1 MAHCPMKFRY
11 VRGKLASSA
20 PWILDIGC
28 GNGSP
33 TVTKR
38 WFPGCHY
45 AGADIQ
51 RYRMSDADVAAMD
64 EFFQLGTDG
73 SGYDN
78 IPEAAYDFVILNHV
92 IEHMAEP
99 APIVAALCRKLK
111 PGGYIWIAFPSE
123 RSLTLPHSVDETLN
137 FYDDPTHVYLPKVS
151 EIADTLL
158 ANGVN
163 VLHKGR
169 SREGFWTTVADGFK
183 LCKRMVKKLF
193 TGKFSGRGMWYLL
206 GFEDHVFGQR
216 TSDLSRPR

>member
-1 MAHCPMKFRY
+1 MAHCPMKFRL
-11 VRGKLASSA
+11 VRGKLLSPSIR
-20 PWILDIGC
+20 ILDIGC

-51 RYRMSDADVAAMD
+51 RYRLSDADVAAMD
-64 EFFQLGTDG
+64 EFFQLGADG
-73 SGYDN
+73 SGYDT
-78 IPEAAYDFVILNHV
+78 IPEKSYDFVILNHV
-92 IEHMAEP
+92 VEHMTEP
-99 APIVAALCRKLK
+99 APIVSALCRKLK
-111 PGGYIWIAFPSE
+111 PGGYIWLAFPSE

-151 EIADTLL
+151 EIADILL
-158 ANGVN
+158 ANEVN
-163 VLHKGR
+163 LLHVGR
-169 SREGFWTTVADGFK
+169 SREGFWTTVADVFK
-183 LCKRMVKKLF
+183 LCKRLVKKLF

-216 TSDLSRPR
+216 RPD